1 MFNFDGLVEVTNSTF
16 ALNYAPDAGGGI
28 YSIDNGAGSP
38 EADTFLNNS
47 IIANSFFSTAHAA
60 HSPYDVAIAVNGGAA
75 KVEGDWNIITSRTID
90 ASANTINEL
99 SDTLTDDPKLG
110 PLQYNGGWSQHHGT
124 QAGSPAIDSGAST
137 TFSFFDQRGL
147 LRVGTRDIGA
157 FESGALFP
165 QTITFAALSDKTYGD
180 ADFAISATA
189 TSKLAV
195 TFTASG
201 DATVYQDMS
210 GAWFV
215 HITGAGPATITA
227 HQAGTD
233 IFGAATDVDQSF
245 TIDKAN
251 ATVVVTPYTVV
262 FDGVPHEATVTSI
275 TGVNG
280 ETGATVGTV
289 DVSATTHTNAGT
301 YASDFWNFTGSANY
315 NNISNTTITDTISL
329 ALSALP
335 DWTITKRYTPTL
347 TAAGL
352 TGTSKFTLASGTL
365 PTGLTLNSN
374 GTFSGSPTATGTIHL
389 HDRRYQGH
397 GSVRCPYL
405 HGQHQ
410 PGPDH

>member
-1 MFNFDGLVEVTNSTF
+1 
-16 ALNYAPDAGGGI
+16 
-28 YSIDNGAGSP
+28 
-38 EADTFLNNS
+38 
-47 IIANSFFSTAHAA
+47 
-60 HSPYDVAIAVNGGAA
+60 
-75 KVEGDWNIITSRTID
+75 
-90 ASANTINEL
+90 
-99 SDTLTDDPKLG
+99 
-110 PLQYNGGWSQHHGT
+110 
-124 QAGSPAIDSGAST
+124 
-137 TFSFFDQRGL
+137 
-147 LRVGTRDIGA
+147 
-157 FESGALFP
+157 
-165 QTITFAALSDKTYGD
+165 
-180 ADFAISATA
+180 
-189 TSKLAV
+189 
-195 TFTASG
+195 
-201 DATVYQDMS
+201 MS

-374 GTFSGSPTATGTIHL
+374 GTFSGSPTATGQFTFTIDATKGTAASGARTYTVNINPAPIISDLTVTKWTARYAGFNGTMTISSGTPLYAVVGKPVGAPPGMGAVLSGNTIHFT
-389 HDRRYQGH
+389 GTPSKSGTFH
-397 GSVRCPYL
+397 GTIVITDSAGFQITKKYTIVISAALAFSPSQSVLIYLPGKSYSQTFKTTGGTGARIVSYVLSGPLPAGLTISPPSPATGNITISGKTSVKTKVKITMTVTDDIVRKQPSRIRCNHLNNP
-405 HGQHQ
+405 
-410 PGPDH
+410 